1 MAVSHLW
8 RRENTKAK
16 RDDDFVPPTRLA
28 RWKSARMPRRK
39 GLLRF
44 AATALL
50 LGLLFLLLGDGHS
63 WRQSPGPLDDDGL
76 HHGQV
81 DDNSIKF
88 PKLSASLPSTA
99 TMRSRNV
106 LFAAASLASA
116 ATLLPMACQMA
127 LERHNSVHF
136 AFMGVSDIAM
146 TDLLSINGIDKTC
159 SIALHDA
166 RPNKAQLSTERRL
179 ALAVSRSIRY
189 IDSYMRAKAII
200 IDSSSSEQDF
210 FDSGVRDAMTI
221 VRSTLI
227 TLAEKPETRLSWLT
241 KLDALALAAWNKVR
255 FDILIHSPRTG
266 AGNLQRL
273 LRSLAAADLLGHS
286 PPHLTIE
293 LSSALDGPLESFLAG
308 YEWPPSST
316 EQKTMP
322 QLLSLR
328 RRIVRQRLT
337 EEESSVRFLES
348 FWPSDATHNHVLV
361 LSPNTEVTPHF
372 FHYVKY
378 TLLHY
383 RYSAMALQQGL
394 DSKTMAMSF
403 TLPTTSIDGTH
414 PFTPPQPLHH
424 GDKARGI
431 FFLWQAPASD
441 AVLFLGDKW
450 VELHHYVTQVLDRQH
465 ETSSW
470 PALLA
475 KKLASRDQPAW
486 LEYVLQLS
494 RLRSY
499 FTLYPN
505 PQTAQALVGVHSDLP
520 HKPEEY
526 DDIKSNRGSNKKKL
540 APDQSSGLFDPTSPV
555 DMVQMLPR
563 GAEHQ
568 LPSHLPLLSWD
579 GKQKSLSVL
588 RDEAAHY
595 TEQFRSQVGQ
605 CSEEQLKLAPKVDKS
620 ARDLFCKA
628 SKESG

>member
-1 MAVSHLW
+1 MALPHAW
-8 RRENTKAK
+8 RRDSSRAK
-16 RDDDFVPPTRLA
+16 RDDDFVPPA
-28 RWKSARMPRRK
+28 RKCARMPRRK
-39 GLLRF
+39 GLLRL

-50 LGLLFLLLGDGHS
+50 LALVALVARHAHNGLLDH
-63 WRQSPGPLDDDGL
+63 DAL
-76 HHGQV
+76 HNAQV

-99 TMRSRNV
+99 TTRSRNV
-106 LFAAASLASA
+106 LFAAASLPSA

-127 LERHNSVHF
+127 LERHNAVHF
-136 AFMGVSDIAM
+136 AFMAVSDIAIP
-146 TDLLSINGIDKTC
+146 DLLSINGIDKTC
-159 SIALHDA
+159 SITLHDA
-166 RPNKAQLSTERRL
+166 RPNKADLSTQRRL

-189 IDSYMRAKAII
+189 IDSYMRPKAII
-200 IDSSSSEQDF
+200 IHSPTSPQDF
-210 FDSGVRDAMTI
+210 FDSGVRDAMAI

-227 TLAEKPETRLSWLT
+227 NLAESPETRLSWLT

-255 FDILIHSPRTG
+255 FDILIHGPRTG
-266 AGNLQRL
+266 AGNLKRL

-293 LSSALDGPLESFLAG
+293 LSSAFDGPLESFLAA
-308 YEWPPSST
+308 YQWPPSST
-316 EQKTMP
+316 EHKTMP

-348 FWPSDATHNHVLV
+348 FWPSDPTHSHVLV

-378 TLLHY
+378 ALLHY

-403 TLPTTSIDGTH
+403 TLPTTLVDGTH
-414 PFTPPQPLHH
+414 PFTPPQSLHD
-424 GDKARGI
+424 GDKAQGT

-450 VELHHYVTQVLDRQH
+450 IELHHYVTQVLDRQH
-465 ETSSW
+465 QTSSW
-470 PALLA
+470 PPLLA
-475 KKLASRDQPAW
+475 RKLASRDQPAW

-494 RLRSY
+494 RLRGY

-505 PQTAQALVGVHSDLP
+505 QHTAHALVGVHSDLP
-520 HKPEEY
+520 NKPEEY
-526 DDIKSNRGSNKKKL
+526 DDIKSDRGSNKKKL
-540 APDQSSGLFDPTSPV
+540 APDQSSALFDPASPV
-555 DMVQMLPR
+555 DMFQMLPR
-563 GAEHQ
+563 GGQGQ

-588 RDEAAHY
+588 QDEAAQY
-595 TEQFRSQVGQ
+595 TDHFRSQVGQ
-605 CSEEQLKLAPKVDKS
+605 CSPEQLKIAPEVDNK
-620 ARDLFCKA
+620 ARDLFCTA
-628 SKESG
+628 SRESG